1 MTAIKNATAAILVET
16 SFVFMSVLKP
26 TIELKIKT
34 IIVEATIIIT
44 SEIQSIIIFF
54 ISHFI
59 K

>member
-26 TIELKIKT
+26 TIELNIKT
-34 IIVEATIIIT
+34 IIVEATIIII